1 MAAGF
6 AVGLSHL
13 SRCHVSRLYVFWQ
26 LTLVTAVTL
35 MPQASVTAE
44 SLLQSGI
51 DNCCHVCHAVTHY
64 QFCHWAYCC
73 LYLHLKWT
81 NPGRKTAFFA
91 LYAVQ
96 NAPIMI
102 LPYDSIGS
110 GSELFLNC
118 AYHRKRRRAFRP
130 APMLLLTFTAYFFLF
145 FTASAAPAV
154 TAHTARS
161 PKPAETPVCGLPSST
176 ALSTL

>member
-1 MAAGF
+1 MATGF

-73 LYLHLKWT
+73 LYLHLKWA
-81 NPGRKTAFFA
+81 NPGRKSGIFRAVRRSKQAGNYYPTHISKAAQSAFF
-91 LYAVQ
+91 VRS
-96 NAPIMI
+96 APRGEGGRSRYGHPRMGVKVRCFINYFCFPFMQQYYQACFC
-102 LPYDSIGS
+102 L
-110 GSELFLNC
+110 
-118 AYHRKRRRAFRP
+118 AFRQNI
-130 APMLLLTFTAYFFLF
+130 Y
-145 FTASAAPAV
+145 
-154 TAHTARS
+154 S
-161 PKPAETPVCGLPSST
+161 P
-176 ALSTL
+176 